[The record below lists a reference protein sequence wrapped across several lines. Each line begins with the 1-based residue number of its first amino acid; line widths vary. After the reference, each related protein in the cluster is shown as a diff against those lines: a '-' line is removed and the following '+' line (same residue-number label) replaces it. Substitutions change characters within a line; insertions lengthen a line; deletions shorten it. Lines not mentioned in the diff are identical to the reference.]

1 MKEFTKLVF
10 FILFFYSCKE
20 KLNEPKQENL
30 NAYNQ
35 HSTLDGS
42 PILDSID
49 STSISEIPIFPPTE
63 GVAIDAD
70 LQIIGN
76 LILPDIEGMDIDERH
91 RNAERRI
98 KAITRYLRR
107 EDPTYKPIPIPGV
120 SSEQLDADYE
130 AFLELVEKERSKIE
144 KKTKLSAKKLF
155 GN

>member
-1 MKEFTKLVF
+1 MKQFTKLVV
-10 FILFFYSCKE
+10 FILLFYSCKE
-20 KLNEPKQENL
+20 KLNEPKQENI

-35 HSTLDGS
+35 YSTLDRS

-49 STSISEIPIFPPTE
+49 SASISEIPIFPPTE
-63 GVAIDAD
+63 GLAIDAD

-76 LILPDIEGMDIDERH
+76 LILPDIEGLDTVERH

-107 EDPTYKPIPIPGV
+107 DDPTYKPSPIPGV

-130 AFLELVEKERSKIE
+130 AFLELVEKERAKNE
-144 KKTKLSAKKLF
+144 KKNKLSAKKLF